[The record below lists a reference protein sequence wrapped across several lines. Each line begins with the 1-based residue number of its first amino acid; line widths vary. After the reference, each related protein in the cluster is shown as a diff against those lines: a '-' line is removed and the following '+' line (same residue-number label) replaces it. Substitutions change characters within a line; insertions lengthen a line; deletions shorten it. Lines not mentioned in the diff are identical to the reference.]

1 MKVTFTVYNIKL
13 YLTIANCFVGNTLPI
28 VLEKSN
34 KLVVLV
40 TGAGGFVGKNVVK
53 YLSDDFKVVGLQ
65 HADLD
70 ICSTEDVLSRIRT
83 LKPDVVI
90 NCSVYGGYHYQKES
104 KRIYDVNWLGA
115 KNLLDACIE
124 CKVPLFIQT
133 GSSSEYGF
141 KNEPM
146 REDMNVEPNSDYA
159 SAKAMATKY
168 CYEKRDG
175 PTKTAVLRLF
185 SVYGYFEAA
194 HRLMPQIITHSIEK
208 TEVKLGNPDS
218 VRDFVFVD
226 DVCAAFE
233 AVITKNSGFE
243 SGEVFNVGSGKEY
256 KLKDVIEIYKRIDP
270 GLKVSWNNDMGRDE
284 RDRAVCWQADIS
296 KIKRVL
302 GWNPKYSLE
311 EGLRLTTEWFIKQ
324 VR

>member
-1 MKVTFTVYNIKL
+1 MVFKDPDKPVI
-13 YLTIANCFVGNTLPI
+13 
-28 VLEKSN
+28 
-34 KLVVLV
+34 LV
-40 TGAGGFVGKNVVK
+40 TGAGGFVGKNLVR
-53 YLSDDFKVVGLQ
+53 YLSENFNVVGMQ

-70 ICSTEDVLSRIRT
+70 ICNAESVLSEVRA

-90 NCSVYGGYHYQKES
+90 NCSVYGGYHYQKDS
-104 KRIYDVNWLGA
+104 KKIYDVNWLGA
-115 KNLLDACIE
+115 KNLLDSCME
-124 CKVPLFIQT
+124 CGVPLFIQT

-141 KNEPM
+141 KSEPM
-146 REDMNVEPNSDYA
+146 NEDMEADPNSDYA
-159 SAKAMATKY
+159 SAKVMATRY
-168 CYEKRDG
+168 CYEKRGG

-194 HRLMPQIITHSIEK
+194 HRLMPQIIMHSIEK

-218 VRDFVFVD
+218 VRDFIFVD

-233 AVITKNSGFE
+233 AAVMKRDSFE
-243 SGEVFNVGSGKEY
+243 SGAVFNVGSGKEY
-256 KLKDVIEIYKRIDP
+256 KLKDVIEIYKRLDP
-270 GLKVSWNNDMGRDE
+270 ELKVSWNNDMGRDE

-311 EGLRLTTEWFIKQ
+311 EGLRLTTEWFRKQ